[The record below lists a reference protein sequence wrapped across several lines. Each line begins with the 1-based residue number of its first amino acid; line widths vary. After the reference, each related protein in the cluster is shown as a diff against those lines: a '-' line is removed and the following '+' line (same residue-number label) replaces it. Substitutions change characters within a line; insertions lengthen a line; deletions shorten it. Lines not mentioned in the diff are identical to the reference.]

1 MLAVNAR
8 LLIGLSKALIL
19 AGEGDICSPQNIQTG
34 AGAHSSSF
42 SAATGVLSQ
51 E

>member
-8 LLIGLSKALIL
+8 LLARLSMVLIL
-19 AGEGDICSPQNIQTG
+19 AEEWDICSPQNIQTR
-34 AGAHSSSF
+34 AGAHSSS
-42 SAATGVLSQ
+42 SAGTGVLSQ